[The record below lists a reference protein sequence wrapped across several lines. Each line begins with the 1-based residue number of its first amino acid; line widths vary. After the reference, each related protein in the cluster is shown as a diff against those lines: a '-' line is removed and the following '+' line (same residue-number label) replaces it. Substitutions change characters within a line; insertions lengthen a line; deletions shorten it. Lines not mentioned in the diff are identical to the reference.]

1 MLEIIT
7 TSIFIASVAPKA
19 LKKGIL
25 LTGLAL
31 IWDKIF

>member
-7 TSIFIASVAPKA
+7 ASVFMASV
-19 LKKGIL
+19 GIL

>member
-7 TSIFIASVAPKA
+7 TSIFIASV
-19 LKKGIL
+19 GIL